1 MFAAGMM
8 QITRPHF
15 EIAVQQL
22 GVLKALRAYD
32 PRVAGTPPLGVETEK
47 SDIDILCHAPDPNAF
62 LTDIQ
67 NAYGT
72 MSDVRIWQWI
82 SKGRPI
88 IVTFH
93 AHGWDFEIFASPQ
106 PVALQNGW
114 RHFDIERRL
123 LAIGGQ
129 GLKEAIK
136 RLRQQGMKTEPAFWS
151 ALKQSG
157 DPYTGLLSLE
167 TATDDALREKLAR
180 LGFGR
185 GHCVSDD

>member
-1 MFAAGMM
+1 M

-47 SDIDILCHAPDPNAF
+47 SDIDILCHAPDASAF
-62 LTDIQ
+62 STDVQ

-72 MSDVRIWQWI
+72 MSDLRIWQWI
-82 SKGRPI
+82 SKDRPI

-114 RHFDIERRL
+114 RHFEIERRL

-129 GLKEAIK
+129 GFKDAIK

-151 ALKQSG
+151 ALKQPG
-157 DPYTGLLSLE
+157 DPYGGLLSLE

-180 LGFGR
+180 SGFGR
-185 GHCVSDD
+185 GNCVSDE

>member
-1 MFAAGMM
+1 MT

-22 GVLKALRAYD
+22 GVLKALRAYN

-47 SDIDILCHAPDPNAF
+47 SDIDILCHAPDANAF
-62 LTDIQ
+62 LTDVQ

-72 MSDVRIWQWI
+72 MSDVRIWQWV
-82 SKGRPI
+82 SKDRPI

-114 RHFDIERRL
+114 RHFEIERRL
-123 LAIGGQ
+123 LALGGENF
-129 GLKEAIK
+129 KKAIK
-136 RLRQQGMKTEPAFWS
+136 LLRQQGLKTEPAFWS
-151 ALKQSG
+151 ALGEIG
-157 DPYTGLLSLE
+157 DSYRGLLSLE
-167 TATDDALREKLAR
+167 VATDDALQEKLAH

-185 GHCVSDD
+185 DNSVSGL